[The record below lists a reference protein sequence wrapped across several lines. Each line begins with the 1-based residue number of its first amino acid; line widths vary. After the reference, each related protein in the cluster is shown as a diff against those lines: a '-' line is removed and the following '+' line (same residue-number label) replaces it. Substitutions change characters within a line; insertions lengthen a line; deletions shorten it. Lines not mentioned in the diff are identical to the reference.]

1 MLCLNFYKFNCDF
14 KVKKAKYVSTSV
26 VFHSKFR
33 NKNLYKQ

>member
-14 KVKKAKYVSTSV
+14 KGEKSKICITSV